1 MCWNWS
7 RCLWRIRIFKLK
19 KEKQD
24 YIVVMEATQEKELLR
39 GGQFLV
45 KETKCE
51 DVFTPEDFSEEQTMM
66 KEAVMEF
73 NEREIIA
80 HKTRFEAKDYAL
92 TEEVMRK
99 AGELGFLGVAVPE
112 AYGGLGMGFV
122 STCLTCDYI
131 SSGTGSFSTAFG
143 AHTGIGTM
151 PITLYGTEAQK
162 QKYVPKLAS
171 GEWFGAYCLTEPG
184 AGSDAN
190 SGKTTAELSAD
201 GKSYKING
209 QKMWIS
215 NAGFCSVMIVFAR
228 IENDKNITGFI
239 VEYDGDNPNG
249 ITLGEEEHK
258 LGIRASSTRQVFFND
273 TEVPVENMLAGRGE
287 GFKIA
292 MNALNVGRIKLAAAC
307 LDSQRRIIT
316 TGVQYATER
325 KQFKTPI
332 ADFGAIKM
340 KLAKMATDAY
350 AGESATYRAAKNIE
364 DRIALREAAGNTH
377 QEAELK
383 GVEEYAIECSILKVA
398 VSEDVQNCADEG
410 IQIFGGM
417 GFSEE
422 TPMEAAWRDARIA
435 RIYEGTNEINR
446 MLSVGM
452 LVKKAMKGHVDLLGP
467 ATAVQN
473 ELMGIPSFETPDYSE
488 LFSEEKAMITKLKKV
503 FLMVAGAAVQKFG
516 PEMEKHQQLLIA
528 ASDILIE
535 IYMAESAILR
545 TEKNA
550 KRTSEKEQSVQIA
563 MSKLYLYNAVN
574 IIEDKGKESIIS
586 FAEGDEQRMMLMGL
600 KRFTKYTNY
609 PDIVDL
615 RNEIAEKVKAEN
627 KYCF

>member
-1 MCWNWS
+1 
-7 RCLWRIRIFKLK
+7 
-19 KEKQD
+19 
-24 YIVVMEATQEKELLR
+24 MEAMEKDILR

-45 KETKCE
+45 KETNCD
-51 DVFTPEDFSEEQTMM
+51 DVFTPEDFSEEQNMM

-73 NEREIIA
+73 NDREIIP
-80 HKTRFEAKDYAL
+80 HKDRFEAKDYAL
-92 TEEVMRK
+92 TEECMRK

-122 STCLTCDYI
+122 STVLTCDYI

-151 PITLYGTEAQK
+151 PITLYGTEEQK

-171 GEWFGAYCLTEPG
+171 GEWFGSYCLTEPG

-190 SGKTTAELSAD
+190 SGKTTAELSED
-201 GKSYKING
+201 GKTYKING

-215 NAGFCSVMIVFAR
+215 NAGFCRLMIVFAR
-228 IENDKNITGFI
+228 IEDDKNITGFI
-239 VEYDGDNPNG
+239 VEYDPENPNG

-258 LGIRASSTRQVFFND
+258 LGIHASSTRQVFFND
-273 TEVPVENMLAGRGE
+273 TVVPVENMLAGRGE

-307 LDSQRRIIT
+307 LDSQRRIT
-316 TGVQYATER
+316 TTAVQYANER
-325 KQFKTPI
+325 KQFKTRI
-332 ADFGAIKM
+332 SDFGAIKK
-340 KLAKMATDAY
+340 KLAEMAASAY
-350 AGESATYRAAKNIE
+350 AGESATYRASKNIE
-364 DRIALREAAGNTH
+364 DRIAIREAAGNSH

-417 GFSEE
+417 GFSKE

-467 ATAVQN
+467 AQKVQE
-473 ELMGIPSFETPDYSE
+473 ELMGIPSFDTPDYSE
-488 LFSEEKAMITKLKKV
+488 LFSEEKEMIKKLKKT
-503 FLMVAGAAVQKFG
+503 FLMVAGGAVQKFG
-516 PEMEKHQQLLIA
+516 PDLEAHQQLLVA
-528 ASDILIE
+528 AADILIE

-545 TEKNA
+545 AEKNA
-550 KRTSEKEQSVQIA
+550 KRFGEKEQSVQIA
-563 MSKLYLYNAVN
+563 MAKLYLYNAVN
-574 IIEDKGKESIIS
+574 IVEDKGRESIIS

-600 KRFTKYTNY
+600 KRFTKYQNY